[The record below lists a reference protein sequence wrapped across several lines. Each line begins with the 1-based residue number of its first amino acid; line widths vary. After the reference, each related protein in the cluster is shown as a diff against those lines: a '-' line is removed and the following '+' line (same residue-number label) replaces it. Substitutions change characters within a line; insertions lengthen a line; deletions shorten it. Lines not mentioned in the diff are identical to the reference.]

1 MKNDLRHLT
10 PTRKMYNINVSIDR
24 KKHRPCQGQANPNS
38 NITFQCSF
46 RKNISLCSMKDS

>member
-46 RKNISLCSMKDS
+46 RKNI